1 VGCVVLEMGVLK
13 DTAIIILAAGQS
25 QRLGHAKQL
34 VTWHDKP
41 LLQHT
46 LDEAEAVQ
54 IPTYVVLGAHY
65 NAIEDA
71 IVVGHQTTVLRN
83 DDWSE
88 GMSSSIRCALLAVP
102 ESIAWVLF
110 CVCDQPY
117 ISSDL
122 FQNLIKKQQ
131 ETQQPIVACA
141 YSGTFGVPMLIHRQF
156 FPALLALQGDAGA
169 KKIVSQNIDKLATFD
184 FPLGHI
190 DIDTSSDIQ
199 FLTNNERHFRT
210 DS

>member
-1 VGCVVLEMGVLK
+1 MGVLK

-34 VTWHDKP
+34 VTWKDKP

-46 LDEAEAVQ
+46 IDEAEALQ
-54 IPTYVVLGAHY
+54 IPTYIVLGANY
-65 NAIEDA
+65 NTIEDA
-71 IVVGHQTTVLRN
+71 VVVGHQTTVLRN
-83 DDWSE
+83 HDWPE
-88 GMSSSIRCALLAVP
+88 GMASSIRCALLAVP

-122 FQNLIKKQQ
+122 FQNLIKKQE

-141 YSGTFGVPMLIHRQF
+141 YSDTFGVPMLLHRQF
-156 FPALLALQGDAGA
+156 FPALLALQGDTGA
-169 KKIVSQNIDKLATFD
+169 KKIVLQNIDKLATFD

-190 DIDTSSDIQ
+190 DIDTSTDIQ
-199 FLTNNERHFRT
+199 FLINNERHFRT

>member
-1 VGCVVLEMGVLK
+1 MGCVVFEMGVLK

-25 QRLGHAKQL
+25 QRLGHPKQL
-34 VTWHDKP
+34 VTWKDKP

-46 LDEAEAVQ
+46 LDEAEALQ

-83 DDWSE
+83 NDWQE
-88 GMSSSIRCALLAVP
+88 GMASSIRCALLALP

-117 ISSDL
+117 ISRDL
-122 FQNLIKKQQ
+122 FQNLIEKQQ
-131 ETQQPIVACA
+131 AIQQPIVACA
-141 YSGTFGVPMLIHRQF
+141 YSNTFGVPILLHRQF